1 MASKRALKKRVHH
14 VCESLVFESA
24 ILLSESAPEKIYPC
38 VLDIARLE
46 NETIRRIGSIEKLGA
61 KSHYTKLK
69 EEFAAEVDK
78 LVATYFPA

>member
-24 ILLSESAPEKIYPC
+24 ILLSETAPERIYAC

-46 NETIRRIGSIEKLGA
+46 NETIRRICNIEKRGA
-61 KSHYTKLK
+61 KAHYTTLK
-69 EEFAAEVDK
+69 NELAAGVDAI
-78 LVATYFPA
+78 VSQYFPA